1 MGEAEK
7 SCQDPANALLIWYLN
22 GSLAGEE
29 AEHVRLHLMTCV
41 TCRSEMDDL
50 SQVGRHIQDHAL
62 HAHGDA
68 GEHVGARAS
77 NEAPSPGR
85 IETPRAE
92 SARRWIHPKG
102 AIAAAAALLAA
113 VVLLWYAGRHGS
125 EPRSSE
131 ESILALDLGEGAG
144 RGADSTPRLLMGS
157 RVREVR
163 LSFLAPINPEAT
175 YEIEVNGPLGEVV
188 MRRERGVISLDSQG
202 RSEYSLPAD
211 RLTAQGSYDLI
222 LKEFTLQG
230 EIHEY
235 HYPFQIVAPDHP

>member
-1 MGEAEK
+1 MGGADK

-29 AEHVRLHLMTCV
+29 ADHVRQHLTTCV
-41 TCRSEMDDL
+41 TCRSEMNDL
-50 SQVGRHIQDHAL
+50 SQVGRHIQDL
-62 HAHGDA
+62 
-68 GEHVGARAS
+68 
-77 NEAPSPGR
+77 APSSER

-92 SARRWIHPKG
+92 SARRWIHAKG
-102 AIAAAAALLAA
+102 ALAAAVALLAA

-131 ESILALDLGEGAG
+131 ESIVTLDLGGGAG
-144 RGADSTPRLLMGS
+144 RGADSTPRVPMGS

-188 MRRERGVISLDSQG
+188 MRRERGVLSLDSQG

-235 HYPFQIVAPDHP
+235 HYPFQVVAPDHP